1 MPLNCEGEYGYL
13 FMQDLI
19 LPESRQKMQESYKKF
34 GERIH
39 WVDSNNIP
47 GAFQMNTCWWYKPTT
62 PPKVEG
68 EDEETAKRR
77 GGVPEHT
84 HGYPEI
90 IGFYGSDPYNP
101 WELNGEVEFWVNGEQ
116 HILTKSTM
124 VFLPP
129 NMPHCPLKVNRV
141 DKPIFHFSVVMN
153 EVYTSTNGENVTTE
167 A

>member
-13 FMQDLI
+13 IMQDLK
-19 LPESRQKMQESYKKF
+19 LPETHQKMQEGYKRF

-47 GAFQMNTCWWYKPTT
+47 GAFQMNTCWWYRPTT
-62 PPKVEG
+62 PPKT
-68 EDEETAKRR
+68 DENAPKPK
-77 GGVPEHT
+77 GGVGGPHT
-84 HGYPEI
+84 HEYPEI
-90 IGFYGSDPYNP
+90 LGFYGSDPFNP
-101 WELNGEVEFWVNGEQ
+101 WELNGEVEFWINGEQ

-153 EVYTSTNGENVTTE
+153 SIYTSTTE
-167 A
+167 DSKFEAI